1 MTLTYISCSSDF
13 YTFYVNIPLSLGCM
27 IRKVSAEDIA
37 IRGNGTGLEYI
48 RPTRHFV
55 YIFFNPVFQ
64 VSTAKN
70 EINLFN
76 NHVLIV
82 APVTFAP
89 AGAMTPSAEFLYIRR
104 EDFHM
109 SIFVHFQFLLDY
121 FNVSLILEL
130 NSEFRD
136 FKIVGSEIAI
146 QRICFRNSSGIFLRD
161 FVTLSNDYFTCKF

>member
-1 MTLTYISCSSDF
+1 
-13 YTFYVNIPLSLGCM
+13 M

-37 IRGNGTGLEYI
+37 IRGNGTGMEYMC
-48 RPTRHFV
+48 PTRHFV

-89 AGAMTPSAEFLYIRR
+89 AGAMTPSAEFLFQP
-104 EDFHM
+104 DFYAM
-109 SIFVHFQFLLDY
+109 GVL
-121 FNVSLILEL
+121 
-130 NSEFRD
+130 
-136 FKIVGSEIAI
+136 
-146 QRICFRNSSGIFLRD
+146 FRNMPEVERIWYNERLA
-161 FVTLSNDYFTCKF
+161 